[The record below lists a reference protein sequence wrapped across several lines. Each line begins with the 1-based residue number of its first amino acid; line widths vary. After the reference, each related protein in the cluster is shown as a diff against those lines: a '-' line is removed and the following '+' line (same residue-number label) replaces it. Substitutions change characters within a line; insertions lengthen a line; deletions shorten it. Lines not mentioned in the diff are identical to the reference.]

1 MKKILII
8 ICVLLMSGCAH
19 IRFAPIDGGCPEDFP
34 IKGNANSYLYHT
46 PDSPFYHRTKAEL
59 CFANEEAAKKNG
71 YYSAVRARVP
81 R

>member
-1 MKKILII
+1 MKKIII
-8 ICVLLMSGCAH
+8 ICAVLMTGCAH
-19 IRFAPIDGGCPEDFP
+19 MRMPLLNGRCPSDFP
-34 IKGNANSYLYHT
+34 IKGNADSRMYHT